1 MVISKEVCTQILQ
14 KAWWFHNFFFPSKCD
29 HFFENFPES
38 SLDHVAW
45 DFKKNKIRKMANFR
59 HKKKEK
65 RKKKK
70 EKRKNSEI
78 PTVPFSSRS
87 FNEITQEASDSEP
100 RKKLVKED
108 KIPCLNSRCQLISVI
123 SSSVLRTYKRS
134 ERPWSKA
141 KARMS

>member
-1 MVISKEVCTQILQ
+1 
-14 KAWWFHNFFFPSKCD
+14 
-29 HFFENFPES
+29 
-38 SLDHVAW
+38 
-45 DFKKNKIRKMANFR
+45 MANFR

-65 RKKKK
+65 RK
-70 EKRKNSEI
+70 NTEI

-123 SSSVLRTYKRS
+123 SSSVLRTYKKRS
-134 ERPWSKA
+134 EPPWSKA